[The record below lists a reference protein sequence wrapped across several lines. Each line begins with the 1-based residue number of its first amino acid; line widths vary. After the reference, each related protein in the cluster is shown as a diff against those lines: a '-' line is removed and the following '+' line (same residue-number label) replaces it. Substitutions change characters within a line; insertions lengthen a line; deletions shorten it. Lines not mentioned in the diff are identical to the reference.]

1 MHILFLADNFT
12 PEVNAL
18 ASRTFEHCREWVK
31 EGHKVTVITC
41 APNFPKGKI
50 FKGYKNRLW
59 QKEMIDGIHVIRMWT
74 YITPNEGIY
83 KRTLDYISFMIS
95 GALGALFVRKVDI
108 VIGSS
113 PQFFPVCAAWFV
125 GKFKRIPWVFEL
137 RDFWPESIK
146 AVGAMKD
153 SWIIKA
159 FEKLEMFLYRQATHI
174 IAVTHTFKKILIT
187 RGIDSSKISVVTN
200 GVDLSHF
207 SFLPKDQDLLEILN
221 LKGKFIV
228 GYIGTHG
235 MAHSLETLL
244 EAAFI
249 LKHTYNID
257 NISFLFLGDGACK
270 KELVEKA
277 KEQNLENVIFLDSVS
292 KGEVKRYWSL
302 LDLSIIHLRKAD
314 LFKTV
319 IPSKLFESM
328 GMGIPVIHGVPGES
342 AEIVKRYNVG
352 EVFESENAQDI
363 VHLILKLYKDPD
375 VIKIFTENALQA
387 AQYFDRKNLALE
399 MLSVIKKL
407 DKK

>member
-18 ASRTFEHCREWVK
+18 ASRTFEHCREWVR

-41 APNFPKGKI
+41 APNFPKGKV

-59 QKEMIDGIHVIRMWT
+59 QKEMLEGIHVIRVWT

-95 GALGALFVRKVDI
+95 STLGALCVRKVDI

-125 GKFKRIPWVFEL
+125 GKLKRIPWVFEL

-146 AVGAMKD
+146 AVGALKD
-153 SWIIKA
+153 SWIIRM

-174 IAVTHTFKKILIT
+174 VAVTHTFKKILIE
-187 RGIDSSKISVVTN
+187 RGINPSKISVITN

-207 SFLPKDQDLLEILN
+207 NFSLKDEDLLESLN

-244 EAAFI
+244 EAASI
-249 LKHTYNID
+249 LKYNYSVND
-257 NISFLFLGDGACK
+257 VSFLFLGDGACK
-270 KELVEKA
+270 KELIQNTKEK
-277 KEQNLENVIFLDSVS
+277 NLDNVIFLDSVS
-292 KGEVKRYWSL
+292 KGDVKKYWSL

-314 LFKTV
+314 LFQTV

-328 GMGIPVIHGVPGES
+328 GMGIPVLHGVPGES
-342 AEIVKRYNVG
+342 AEIVKQYNVG
-352 EVFESENAQDI
+352 EIFESENAQNI
-363 VHLILKLYKDPD
+363 VHLILKLYKEPA
-375 VIKIFTENALQA
+375 ILKIFKENSEYSAK
-387 AQYFDRKNLALE
+387 YFDRKNLALE

-407 DKK
+407 DEK